1 MRWFISVKSYGDF
14 IIASNALRAH
24 GSHSDALLCGSH
36 LRPLMSAIDY
46 KGNIEWLETGD
57 DGVPAFFDVGKFG
70 ILSAI
75 ASGVTLH
82 RSINKNISANDLL
95 VFDRLGWRQKFLA
108 GLKPKAEVASGLPNI
123 YLDYENFL
131 SSGIDSRVEL
141 PLKKV
146 KKIGIFPD
154 SRLSTKKIDPV
165 LVSKIFHDLSVLGCD
180 PQAVYVGGSPIIPRI
195 NICVVNSFEMLVAA
209 IRDFDIIISADS
221 LPAHLAEF
229 FGKPIFVISPV
240 NNNYWLPK
248 SAFLNGRFSLF
259 SDKKKCIDW
268 VASLRFCNV

>member
-14 IIASNALRAH
+14 IIASNALRTN

-36 LRPLMSAIDY
+36 LRPLMTAIDY
-46 KGNIEWLETGD
+46 KGNIEWLETGG
-57 DGVPAFFDVGKFG
+57 DGVPAFFDVRKFG

-82 RSINKNISANDLL
+82 RLINEHVAANDLL
-95 VFDRLGWRQKFLA
+95 VFDRLGWRQNFLA
-108 GLKPKAEVASGLPNI
+108 GLKPKAEIASGLPNI
-123 YLDYENFL
+123 YLEYENFL
-131 SSGIDSRVEL
+131 SSGVNSRIEL
-141 PLKKV
+141 PLKKA

-154 SRLSTKKIDPV
+154 SRLTTKQIDPV

-180 PQAVYVGGSPIIPRI
+180 PQVVYVGGSPIIPGI
-195 NICVVNSFEMLVAA
+195 NICVVNSFEMLVDA
-209 IRDFDIIISADS
+209 IRDFDVIISADS

-229 FGKPIFVISPV
+229 FEKPTFVISPV

-248 SAFLNGRFSLF
+248 SAFLNDRFSLF
-259 SDKKKCIDW
+259 DDEKKCIDW
-268 VASLRFCNV
+268 VARLLFL